1 MCVIA
6 IINKDMSIFSKL
18 FKLFITVVLM
28 PLIPMALLLA
38 YYQNRQKDN
47 ILETHYNLAEIVS
60 SNIKHYTEDLGWRL
74 SFAQRLPAV
83 LEKEENP
90 VPLLREAL
98 NANPDFIFLAV
109 LGSDGKETARAARTA
124 AAEEGEKI
132 DISQDPALPQMA
144 RDARIHLTGLETV
157 SSWPV
162 VEMVYPLED
171 GSFLYGVLGMND
183 LLDRLQQMRIG
194 RTGQVHLVTP
204 DGQIMLL
211 PYQWHPEIKPEKLQ
225 KLFAGENRFIKGLQ
239 SNEDTYAGAFAPAA
253 VLDVYVTV
261 LQPQEEAFRSLYFS
275 NVVIF
280 LFLLAIA
287 TLAYFGALTFSRS
300 LGEPIAAL
308 AKGAEE
314 VSHGNF
320 DHQISEEAAW
330 GELRQLID
338 SFNKMTSDLKDYQAL
353 QLKTQISEMKEQIFR
368 SVAHDLRAPLLGL
381 QGYIYILSSGK
392 ITDQQRQ
399 EYLQRMDEAAKN
411 LSSLLEDVLS
421 VSRIEAGMTLP
432 QRQHVELAPL
442 LRSVVHTSEPVA
454 AAKGLRLELKTP
466 QDAAA
471 WADPKLLRRIV
482 TNLLSNAVKFTEKG
496 FVEISVEDQP
506 SRTVISVRDSG
517 VGLTEKQCGDIF
529 EKYRQVDDGAE
540 GYGLG
545 LFISRQLARAHG
557 GDLTVSSVLGQGST
571 FILTLPKEEK

>member
-144 RDARIHLTGLETV
+144 RDRRIHLTGLETV

-162 VEMVYPLED
+162 VEMVYPLTD

-194 RTGQVHLVTP
+194 RTGQVHLVTL

-211 PYQWHPEIKPEKLQ
+211 PYQWGKTAL
-225 KLFAGENRFIKGLQ
+225 LKGCK
-239 SNEDTYAGAFAPAA
+239 AMKIPM
-253 VLDVYVTV
+253 
-261 LQPQEEAFRSLYFS
+261 QEL
-275 NVVIF
+275 
-280 LFLLAIA
+280 
-287 TLAYFGALTFSRS
+287 
-300 LGEPIAAL
+300 
-308 AKGAEE
+308 
-314 VSHGNF
+314 
-320 DHQISEEAAW
+320 
-330 GELRQLID
+330 
-338 SFNKMTSDLKDYQAL
+338 
-353 QLKTQISEMKEQIFR
+353 
-368 SVAHDLRAPLLGL
+368 
-381 QGYIYILSSGK
+381 
-392 ITDQQRQ
+392 
-399 EYLQRMDEAAKN
+399 
-411 LSSLLEDVLS
+411 
-421 VSRIEAGMTLP
+421 
-432 QRQHVELAPL
+432 
-442 LRSVVHTSEPVA
+442 
-454 AAKGLRLELKTP
+454 
-466 QDAAA
+466 
-471 WADPKLLRRIV
+471 LLRR
-482 TNLLSNAVKFTEKG
+482 
-496 FVEISVEDQP
+496 
-506 SRTVISVRDSG
+506 
-517 VGLTEKQCGDIF
+517 QCWMCM
-529 EKYRQVDDGAE
+529 
-540 GYGLG
+540 
-545 LFISRQLARAHG
+545 
-557 GDLTVSSVLGQGST
+557 
-571 FILTLPKEEK
+571 